1 MKFGRIFAVFALF
14 ASFFSFA
21 HACALCA
28 LYTPTAHAD
37 IKFNLQGETIKTVAV
52 TWTFSENFTELTL
65 QSYDENAD
73 KALSKNEAWKV
84 QKSLLDYI
92 VPRGYL
98 TSVGYYDGAGET
110 VNLHAKTLSQR
121 VYLDEGRLNFEYILE
136 LNLAVKDGR
145 VVTVEVF
152 DHEGFFNFKINSPE
166 PYALTDKIYLVP
178 NVNLSAAFFEM
189 TSKAPKIE
197 PEKPELSSLI
207 KAQNKQ
213 NLEQIDAADK
223 AKFDSVS
230 GMSLQ
235 FLERLKELIKIN
247 SAELNA
253 LNFALLAAVSF
264 FYGFLH
270 AAGPGH
276 AKMLTASYFVANGG
290 SYSRAL
296 VFAMK
301 VGFAHVAGAFLL
313 VLFSYVFLNAFLTNK
328 VSDMAGAMTKISAVT
343 IVCVSLYMIYAK
355 IKIKKTALKPKFSFA
370 STSVSAEKG
379 ANRAS
384 KVFGSNLASALNLSA
399 NSVKFSHAAHES
411 ECGCAA
417 CMASNEA
424 PKTASEWLV
433 VLAGS
438 LVPCP
443 GTLLVFVLAFS
454 LNSYAAGLAS
464 GLFMGLGMGAVIFLA
479 AVCGFKLKGAA
490 RFRALRTCCEF
501 AALFVM
507 LGLGVFMF
515 YISGKVSVL

>member
-1 MKFGRIFAVFALF
+1 MKFGRILAVLALF

-37 IKFNLQGETIKTVAV
+37 IKFNLQGETIKTAAV
-52 TWTFSENFTELTL
+52 TWTFSENFTALTL

-98 TSVGYYDGAGET
+98 TSVGYYDGASET
-110 VNLHAKTLSQR
+110 VNLHTKTLSQR
-121 VYLDEGRLNFEYILE
+121 VYLEGGRLNFEYILE

-145 VVTVEVF
+145 VVTVEIF
-152 DHEGFFNFKINSPE
+152 DREGFFNFKISSPE

-178 NVNLSAAFFEM
+178 NVNLHAAFFEM

-197 PEKPELSSLI
+197 PAKPELSSLI
-207 KAQNKQ
+207 KPQNKQ
-213 NLEQIDAADK
+213 NLEQIDAEDK

-296 VFAMK
+296 AFAMK

-355 IKIKKTALKPKFSFA
+355 LKKTALKPKFSFA
-370 STSVSAEKG
+370 AAPVSGEKG
-379 ANRAS
+379 ANLAS
-384 KVFGSNLASALNLSA
+384 KVFGSNLASASNLSA
-399 NSVKFSHAAHES
+399 NQFSPAAHES
-411 ECGCAA
+411 QCGCAA
-417 CMASNEA
+417 CRASNEA

-479 AVCGFKLKGAA
+479 AVCGFKLKGAV

>member
-1 MKFGRIFAVFALF
+1 MKFGRILAVLALF

-37 IKFNLQGETIKTVAV
+37 IKFNLQGETIITAAV

-110 VNLHAKTLSQR
+110 VNLHTKTLSQR
-121 VYLDEGRLNFEYILE
+121 VYLDGGRLNFEYILE

-145 VVTVEVF
+145 VVTVEIF
-152 DHEGFFNFKINSPE
+152 DREGFFNFKISSPD

-178 NVNLSAAFFEM
+178 NVNLHAAFFEM

-197 PEKPELSSLI
+197 PAKPELSSLV
-207 KAQNKQ
+207 KPQNKQ

-247 SAELNA
+247 STELNA

-290 SYSRAL
+290 SYSRAMA
-296 VFAMK
+296 FAMK

-328 VSDMAGAMTKISAVT
+328 VSDMASAMTKISAVT

-355 IKIKKTALKPKFSFA
+355 LKKTALKPKFSFA
-370 STSVSAEKG
+370 AAPVSGEKG
-379 ANRAS
+379 ANRAG
-384 KVFGSNLASALNLSA
+384 KVFGSNLASASNLSA
-399 NSVKFSHAAHES
+399 NSVKFNLVAHES
-411 ECGCAA
+411 QCGCAA
-417 CMASNEA
+417 CKASNEA

-501 AALFVM
+501 AALFAM

>member
-37 IKFNLQGETIKTVAV
+37 IKFNLQGETIKTAAV
-52 TWTFSENFTELTL
+52 TWTFSENFTALTL

-73 KALSKNEAWKV
+73 KVLSKNEAWKV

-110 VNLHAKTLSQR
+110 VNLHTKTLSQR
-121 VYLDEGRLNFEYILE
+121 VYLEGGRLNFEYILE

-145 VVTVEVF
+145 VVTVEIF
-152 DHEGFFNFKINSPE
+152 DREGFFNFKISSPD

-197 PEKPELSSLI
+197 PAKPELSSLI

-230 GMSLQ
+230 SMSLQ

-296 VFAMK
+296 AFAMK

-313 VLFSYVFLNAFLTNK
+313 VLFSYVFLNAFLTDK
-328 VSDMAGAMTKISAVT
+328 VSDIAGAMTKIAAVALFG
-343 IVCVSLYMIYAK
+343 VSFYMIYAN
-355 IKIKKTALKPKFSFA
+355 IKKTALKPKFSFA
-370 STSVSAEKG
+370 AAPASGEKG
-379 ANRAS
+379 ANGAS
-384 KVFGSNLASALNLSA
+384 KVFGSILNPASNLSA
-399 NSVKFSHAAHES
+399 HFVKFDHAAHES

-479 AVCGFKLKGAA
+479 AVCGFKLKGVA

>member
-1 MKFGRIFAVFALF
+1 MKFGRILAIFALF

-21 HACALCA
+21 HACALCS
-28 LYTPTAHAD
+28 LYTPTAHATV
-37 IKFNLQGETIKTVAV
+37 KFDVQGEMIKTAVV

-84 QKSLLDYI
+84 QKSILDYI

-110 VNLHAKTLSQR
+110 VNLHTKTLSQR

-152 DHEGFFNFKINSPE
+152 DHEGFFNFKISSPE

-178 NVNLSAAFFEM
+178 NVNLSTAFFEM
-189 TSKAPKIE
+189 TSKVPKIE
-197 PEKPELSSLI
+197 PAKPELSSLV

-213 NLEQIDAADK
+213 NLEQIDAEDR

-276 AKMLTASYFVANGG
+276 AKMLTAGYFVANGG

-313 VLFSYVFLNAFLTNK
+313 VLFSYVFLNAFLTDK
-328 VSDMAGAMTKISAVT
+328 VSDIAGAMTKISAVA

-355 IKIKKTALKPKFSFA
+355 LKKTALKPKFSFA
-370 STSVSAEKG
+370 SASVSDKKG
-379 ANRAS
+379 ANGAS
-384 KVFGSNLASALNLSA
+384 KVFGSNLNSASNLGL
-399 NSVKFSHAAHES
+399 NSVKFSPAAHES

-417 CMASNEA
+417 CRASTEA

-464 GLFMGLGMGAVIFLA
+464 GVFMGLGMGAVIFLA
-479 AVCGFKLKGAA
+479 AVCGFKLKGAM

>member
-1 MKFGRIFAVFALF
+1 MKFGRILAVLALF

-28 LYTPTAHAD
+28 LYTPTAHAE
-37 IKFNLQGETIKTVAV
+37 IKFNLQGETIKTATV
-52 TWTFSENFTELTL
+52 TWTFSENFTALTL

-110 VNLHAKTLSQR
+110 VNLHTKTLSQR
-121 VYLDEGRLNFEYILE
+121 VYLEGGRLNFEYILE

-145 VVTVEVF
+145 VVTVEIF
-152 DHEGFFNFKINSPE
+152 DREGFFNFKISSPD

-178 NVNLSAAFFEM
+178 NVNLHAAFFEM

-197 PEKPELSSLI
+197 PAKPELSSLI
-207 KAQNKQ
+207 KPQNKQ
-213 NLEQIDAADK
+213 NLEQIDEADR

-290 SYSRAL
+290 SYSRAMA
-296 VFAMK
+296 FAMK

-355 IKIKKTALKPKFSFA
+355 LKKTALKPKFSFA
-370 STSVSAEKG
+370 AAPISGEKG
-379 ANRAS
+379 AKGAS
-384 KVFGSNLASALNLSA
+384 KVFGSNLAFASNLSA
-399 NSVKFSHAAHES
+399 NSLKFSPAAHES
-411 ECGCAA
+411 QCGCAA
-417 CMASNEA
+417 CKASNEA

-479 AVCGFKLKGAA
+479 AVCGFKLKGAV

>member
-21 HACALCA
+21 HACALCS
-28 LYTPTAHAD
+28 LYTPTAHATV
-37 IKFNLQGETIKTVAV
+37 KFDVQGEMIKAAV
-52 TWTFSENFTELTL
+52 ITWTFSENFTELTL

-84 QKSLLDYI
+84 QKSILDYV

-98 TSVGYYDGAGET
+98 TNVSFYDGMDET
-110 VNLHAKTLSQR
+110 KILHAKTLSQR

-136 LNLAVKDGR
+136 LNLEAKDDR
-145 VVTVEVF
+145 VIVFEIF
-152 DHEGFFNFKINSPE
+152 DHEGFFKFKISSDE
-166 PYALTDKIYLVP
+166 HFALDNGIYVIP
-178 NVNLSAAFFEM
+178 NVNLYTVFFQMSAR
-189 TSKAPKIE
+189 APK
-197 PEKPELSSLI
+197 PVPQKPELSSLI

-213 NLEQIDAADK
+213 NLEQIDAEDR

-328 VSDMAGAMTKISAVT
+328 VSDIAGAMTKISAVT

-355 IKIKKTALKPKFSFA
+355 LKKTALRPKFSFA
-370 STSVSAEKG
+370 AASVSGENG

-384 KVFGSNLASALNLSA
+384 KVFGSNLASASNLSA
-399 NSVKFSHAAHES
+399 NFVKFSPAAHES
-411 ECGCAA
+411 ECSCAA
-417 CMASNEA
+417 CRASSET

-479 AVCGFKLKGAA
+479 AVCGFKLKGAV

>member
-1 MKFGRIFAVFALF
+1 MKFGRILAVLALL

-28 LYTPTAHAD
+28 LYTPTAHAE

-110 VNLHAKTLSQR
+110 VNLHAKTLSHR
-121 VYLDEGRLNFEYILE
+121 VYIEDGRLNFEYILE
-136 LNLAVKDGR
+136 LNLEVKDGR

-152 DHEGFFNFKINSPE
+152 DHEGFFNFKISSPE

-178 NVNLSAAFFEM
+178 NVNLHAAFFEM

-197 PEKPELSSLI
+197 PAKPELSSLI
-207 KAQNKQ
+207 KPQNKQ
-213 NLEQIDAADK
+213 NLEQIDAEDK

-296 VFAMK
+296 AFAMK

-355 IKIKKTALKPKFSFA
+355 LKKTALKPKFNFA
-370 STSVSAEKG
+370 AAPVSGKKG
-379 ANRAS
+379 AKGAS
-384 KVFGSNLASALNLSA
+384 KVFGSNLASASNLSA
-399 NSVKFSHAAHES
+399 NSVKFNLVAHES
-411 ECGCAA
+411 QCGCAA
-417 CMASNEA
+417 CRASNEA

-501 AALFVM
+501 TALFVM

>member
-197 PEKPELSSLI
+197 PAKPELSSLI

>member
-197 PEKPELSSLI
+197 PAKPELSSLI
-207 KAQNKQ
+207 KPQNKQ

-296 VFAMK
+296 AFAMK

-399 NSVKFSHAAHES
+399 NSVTFSHAAHES

>member
-37 IKFNLQGETIKTVAV
+37 IKFNLQGETIKTAAV
-52 TWTFSENFTELTL
+52 TWTFSENFTALTL

-110 VNLHAKTLSQR
+110 VNLHTKTLSQR
-121 VYLDEGRLNFEYILE
+121 VYLEGGRLNFEYILE

-145 VVTVEVF
+145 VVTVEIF
-152 DHEGFFNFKINSPE
+152 DREGFFNFKISSPD

-178 NVNLSAAFFEM
+178 NVNLSTAFFEM

-197 PEKPELSSLI
+197 PAKPELSSLV

-213 NLEQIDAADK
+213 NLEQIDAEDR

-276 AKMLTASYFVANGG
+276 AKMLTAGYFVANGG

-301 VGFAHVAGAFLL
+301 VGFTHVAGAFLL

-355 IKIKKTALKPKFSFA
+355 IKKTALKPKFSFA
-370 STSVSAEKG
+370 SASVSGKKG
-379 ANRAS
+379 ANGAS
-384 KVFGSNLASALNLSA
+384 KVFGSNLASASNLSA
-399 NSVKFSHAAHES
+399 NSVKFNPAAHES

-464 GLFMGLGMGAVIFLA
+464 GVFMGLGMGAVIFLA

>member
-1 MKFGRIFAVFALF
+1 MKFGRIFAVLALL

-37 IKFNLQGETIKTVAV
+37 IKFNLQGETIKTAAV

-110 VNLHAKTLSQR
+110 VNLHTKTLSQR
-121 VYLDEGRLNFEYILE
+121 VYLEGGRLNFEYILE

-145 VVTVEVF
+145 VVTVEIF
-152 DHEGFFNFKINSPE
+152 DREGFFNFKISSPE

-189 TSKAPKIE
+189 TSKAPKAE
-197 PEKPELSSLI
+197 PAKPELSSLV

-213 NLEQIDAADK
+213 NLEQIDAEDR

-301 VGFAHVAGAFLL
+301 VGFAHVTGAFLL
-313 VLFSYVFLNAFLTNK
+313 VLFSYVFLNAFLMNK

-343 IVCVSLYMIYAK
+343 IVCVSLYMIYV
-355 IKIKKTALKPKFSFA
+355 KIKKTALKLKFSFA
-370 STSVSAEKG
+370 AVPVPGEKG
-379 ANRAS
+379 ANRVS
-384 KVFGSNLASALNLSA
+384 KVFGSNLNSASNLSA
-399 NSVKFSHAAHES
+399 NSVKFSSAVHES

-417 CMASNEA
+417 CRASTEA

-464 GLFMGLGMGAVIFLA
+464 GVFMGLGMGAVIFLA

>member
-28 LYTPTAHAD
+28 LYTPTAHAAV
-37 IKFNLQGETIKTVAV
+37 KFDVQGDMIKTAAI

-197 PEKPELSSLI
+197 PAKPELSSLV
-207 KAQNKQ
+207 KVQNKQ
-213 NLEQIDAADK
+213 NLEQIDAEDK

>member
-1 MKFGRIFAVFALF
+1 MKFGRILAVLALF

-37 IKFNLQGETIKTVAV
+37 IKFNLQGETIKTVAI

-121 VYLDEGRLNFEYILE
+121 VYLEDGRLNFEYILE

-152 DHEGFFNFKINSPE
+152 DHEGFFNFKISSPE

-178 NVNLSAAFFEM
+178 NVNLSTAFFEM
-189 TSKAPKIE
+189 TSKAPKVE
-197 PEKPELSSLI
+197 PAKPELSSLV
-207 KAQNKQ
+207 KPQNKQ

-296 VFAMK
+296 AFAMK

-355 IKIKKTALKPKFSFA
+355 LKKTALKPKFSFA
-370 STSVSAEKG
+370 AAPVSDKKG
-379 ANRAS
+379 ANRAMS
-384 KVFGSNLASALNLSA
+384 KVFGSNLASASNLSA
-399 NSVKFSHAAHES
+399 NSVKFNPVAHES

-417 CMASNEA
+417 CRASSEA

-464 GLFMGLGMGAVIFLA
+464 GLFMGLGRGAVIFLA
-479 AVCGFKLKGAA
+479 AVFGFKLKGVA

-501 AALFVM
+501 AALLAM

>member
-1 MKFGRIFAVFALF
+1 MKFGRILAIFALF

-110 VNLHAKTLSQR
+110 VNLHTKTLSQR
-121 VYLDEGRLNFEYILE
+121 VYLEGGRLNFEYILE

-145 VVTVEVF
+145 VVTVEIF
-152 DHEGFFNFKINSPE
+152 DREGFFNFKISSPD

-197 PEKPELSSLI
+197 PAKPELSSLV

-213 NLEQIDAADK
+213 NLEQIDAEDR

-247 SAELNA
+247 SAELNV

-301 VGFAHVAGAFLL
+301 VGFTHVAGAFLL
-313 VLFSYVFLNAFLTNK
+313 VLFSYVFLNAFLTDK
-328 VSDMAGAMTKISAVT
+328 VSDIAGAMTKISAVA

-355 IKIKKTALKPKFSFA
+355 IKKTALKPKFSFA
-370 STSVSAEKG
+370 AAPVSDKKG
-379 ANRAS
+379 ANGAS
-384 KVFGSNLASALNLSA
+384 KVFGSILNSASNLSTK
-399 NSVKFSHAAHES
+399 SVKFSPAAHES

-417 CMASNEA
+417 CKASSEA

-454 LNSYAAGLAS
+454 INSYAAGLAS
-464 GLFMGLGMGAVIFLA
+464 GVFMGLGMGAVIFLA
-479 AVCGFKLKGAA
+479 AVCGFKLKGAV

>member
-1 MKFGRIFAVFALF
+1 MKFGRILAVLALL

-37 IKFNLQGETIKTVAV
+37 IKFNLQGETIKTATV
-52 TWTFSENFTELTL
+52 TWTFSENFTALTL

-152 DHEGFFNFKINSPE
+152 DHEGFFNFKINSPD
-166 PYALTDKIYLVP
+166 PYTLTDKIYLVP
-178 NVNLSAAFFEM
+178 NVKLHAAFFEM

-197 PEKPELSSLI
+197 PAKPKLSSLV
-207 KAQNKQ
+207 KSQNKQ
-213 NLEQIDAADK
+213 NLEQIDAEDK

-230 GMSLQ
+230 SMSLQ

-328 VSDMAGAMTKISAVT
+328 VSDMAGVMTKISAVT

-355 IKIKKTALKPKFSFA
+355 IKKTALKTKFNFA
-370 STSVSAEKG
+370 AAPVSGEKG

-384 KVFGSNLASALNLSA
+384 KVFGSNLAFASNLNA
-399 NSVKFSHAAHES
+399 NSVKFSSAAHES

-417 CMASNEA
+417 CRASNEA

-479 AVCGFKLKGAA
+479 AVCGFKLKGAV

-501 AALFVM
+501 AALLVM

>member
-1 MKFGRIFAVFALF
+1 MKFGRMLAIFALF

-28 LYTPTAHAD
+28 LYTPTAHAAVKFD
-37 IKFNLQGETIKTVAV
+37 IQGDMIKTAAV

-178 NVNLSAAFFEM
+178 NVNLSTAFFEM

-197 PEKPELSSLI
+197 PAKPELSSLV

-213 NLEQIDAADK
+213 NLEQIDAEDR

-276 AKMLTASYFVANGG
+276 AKMLTAGYFVANGG

-313 VLFSYVFLNAFLTNK
+313 VLFSYVFLNAFLTDK
-328 VSDMAGAMTKISAVT
+328 VSDIAGAMTKISAVA

-355 IKIKKTALKPKFSFA
+355 LKKTALKPKFSFA
-370 STSVSAEKG
+370 SAYVSGEKG
-379 ANRAS
+379 ANGAS
-384 KVFGSNLASALNLSA
+384 KVFGSNLNSTSNLSA
-399 NSVKFSHAAHES
+399 KSVKFSPAAHES

-417 CMASNEA
+417 CRASDET

-464 GLFMGLGMGAVIFLA
+464 GVFMGLGMGAVIFLA
-479 AVCGFKLKGAA
+479 AVCGFKLKGAM

-501 AALFVM
+501 AALLVM

>member
-21 HACALCA
+21 HASVKFDVQG
-28 LYTPTAHAD
+28 D
-37 IKFNLQGETIKTVAV
+37 IIKTVAV

-152 DHEGFFNFKINSPE
+152 DHEGFFNFKISSPQ

-197 PEKPELSSLI
+197 PAKPELSSLV

-296 VFAMK
+296 AFAMK

-355 IKIKKTALKPKFSFA
+355 LKKTALKPKFSFA
-370 STSVSAEKG
+370 AAPVSGEKG
-379 ANRAS
+379 ANGAS
-384 KVFGSNLASALNLSA
+384 KVFGSNLAPSSNLSA
-399 NSVKFSHAAHES
+399 NSAKFNPAVHES

-417 CMASNEA
+417 CRASTEA

-479 AVCGFKLKGAA
+479 AVCGFKLKGAV

-501 AALFVM
+501 TALFVM

>member
-1 MKFGRIFAVFALF
+1 MKFGRIFVVLALF

-28 LYTPTAHAD
+28 LYTPTAHAE
-37 IKFNLQGETIKTVAV
+37 IKFNLQGETIKTAAV
-52 TWTFSENFTELTL
+52 TWTFSENFTALTL

-110 VNLHAKTLSQR
+110 VNLHTKTLSQR
-121 VYLDEGRLNFEYILE
+121 VYLEGGRLNFEYILE
-136 LNLAVKDGR
+136 LNLEVKDGR
-145 VVTVEVF
+145 VVTVEIF
-152 DHEGFFNFKINSPE
+152 DREGFFNFKISSPE

-178 NVNLSAAFFEM
+178 NVNLHAAFFEM

-197 PEKPELSSLI
+197 PAKPELSSLI
-207 KAQNKQ
+207 KPQNKQ

-223 AKFDSVS
+223 AKFDSIS

-301 VGFAHVAGAFLL
+301 VGFAHVTGAFLL
-313 VLFSYVFLNAFLTNK
+313 VLFSYVFLNAFLTDK
-328 VSDMAGAMTKISAVT
+328 VSDIAGAMTKISAVT
-343 IVCVSLYMIYAK
+343 IVCVSVYMIYA
-355 IKIKKTALKPKFSFA
+355 KIKKTALKPKFSFA
-370 STSVSAEKG
+370 AASVLGKKG

-384 KVFGSNLASALNLSA
+384 KVFGSNLASTSNLSA
-399 NSVKFSHAAHES
+399 NSVKFSPAAHES
-411 ECGCAA
+411 QCGCAA
-417 CMASNEA
+417 CKASNEA

-464 GLFMGLGMGAVIFLA
+464 GVFMGLGMGAVIFLA

>member
-21 HACALCA
+21 HACALCS
-28 LYTPTAHAD
+28 LYTPTAHASV
-37 IKFNLQGETIKTVAV
+37 KFDVQGDMIKTAAV

-121 VYLDEGRLNFEYILE
+121 VYLDESRLNFEYILE

-152 DHEGFFNFKINSPE
+152 DHEGFFNFKISSPE

-178 NVNLSAAFFEM
+178 NVNLSTAFFEM

-197 PEKPELSSLI
+197 PAKPELSSLV

-213 NLEQIDAADK
+213 NLEQIDAEDK

-355 IKIKKTALKPKFSFA
+355 LKKTALKPKFSFA
-370 STSVSAEKG
+370 AAPVSGEKG
-379 ANRAS
+379 ANGAS
-384 KVFGSNLASALNLSA
+384 KVFGSNLNSA
-399 NSVKFSHAAHES
+399 VKFSPIAHES

-479 AVCGFKLKGAA
+479 AVCGFKLKGAM

>member
-1 MKFGRIFAVFALF
+1 MKFGRILAIFALF

-37 IKFNLQGETIKTVAV
+37 IKFNLQGETIKTAAV
-52 TWTFSENFTELTL
+52 TWTFSENFTALTL

-98 TSVGYYDGAGET
+98 TNVGYYDGAGET
-110 VNLHAKTLSQR
+110 VNLHTKTLSQR
-121 VYLDEGRLNFEYILE
+121 VYLEGGRLNFEYILE

-145 VVTVEVF
+145 VVTVEIF
-152 DHEGFFNFKINSPE
+152 DREGFFNFKISSPD

-197 PEKPELSSLI
+197 PAKPELSSLV
-207 KAQNKQ
+207 KVQNKQ

-313 VLFSYVFLNAFLTNK
+313 VLFSYVFLNAFLTDK
-328 VSDMAGAMTKISAVT
+328 VSDMASAMTKISAVT
-343 IVCVSLYMIYAK
+343 IVCVSLYMIYARL
-355 IKIKKTALKPKFSFA
+355 KKTALKPKFSFA
-370 STSVSAEKG
+370 AAPVSDKKG
-379 ANRAS
+379 ANGAS
-384 KVFGSNLASALNLSA
+384 KVFGSNLNSASNLSA
-399 NSVKFSHAAHES
+399 NSVKFNPVAHES

-417 CMASNEA
+417 CRASSEA

>member
-1 MKFGRIFAVFALF
+1 MKFGRILAIFALF

-197 PEKPELSSLI
+197 PAKPELSSLI

>member
-1 MKFGRIFAVFALF
+1 MKFGRILAVLALF

-21 HACALCA
+21 QACALCA
-28 LYTPTAHAD
+28 LYTPTAHAE
-37 IKFNLQGETIKTVAV
+37 IKFNLQGETIKTATV

-110 VNLHAKTLSQR
+110 VNLHTKTLSQR
-121 VYLDEGRLNFEYILE
+121 VYLEGGRLNFEYILE

-145 VVTVEVF
+145 VVTVEIF
-152 DHEGFFNFKINSPE
+152 DREGFFNFKISSPD

-178 NVNLSAAFFEM
+178 NVNLHAAFFEM

-197 PEKPELSSLI
+197 PAKPELSSLI
-207 KAQNKQ
+207 KPQNKQ

-223 AKFDSVS
+223 AKFDSIS
-230 GMSLQ
+230 SMSLQ

-290 SYSRAL
+290 SYSRAMA
-296 VFAMK
+296 FAMK

-343 IVCVSLYMIYAK
+343 IVCVSVYMIYAK
-355 IKIKKTALKPKFSFA
+355 LKKTALKPKFSFA
-370 STSVSAEKG
+370 AAPVSGEKG
-379 ANRAS
+379 ANGAS
-384 KVFGSNLASALNLSA
+384 KVFGSNLAFASNLSA
-399 NSVKFSHAAHES
+399 NSVKFNPVAHES

-417 CMASNEA
+417 CRASTEA

-479 AVCGFKLKGAA
+479 AVCGFKLKGAV
-490 RFRALRTCCEF
+490 RFRTLRTCCEF

>member
-1 MKFGRIFAVFALF
+1 MKFGRILAVLALF

-21 HACALCA
+21 QACALCA
-28 LYTPTAHAD
+28 LYTPTAHAE
-37 IKFNLQGETIKTVAV
+37 IKFNLQGETIKTATV

-110 VNLHAKTLSQR
+110 VNLHTKTLSQR
-121 VYLDEGRLNFEYILE
+121 VYLEGGRLNFEYILE

-145 VVTVEVF
+145 VVTVEIF
-152 DHEGFFNFKINSPE
+152 DREGFFNFKISSPD

-178 NVNLSAAFFEM
+178 NVNLHAAFFEM

-197 PEKPELSSLI
+197 PAKPELSSLI
-207 KAQNKQ
+207 KPQNKQ
-213 NLEQIDAADK
+213 NLEQIDAEDK

-290 SYSRAL
+290 SYSRAMA
-296 VFAMK
+296 FAMK

-355 IKIKKTALKPKFSFA
+355 LKKTALKPKFSFA
-370 STSVSAEKG
+370 AAPVSGEKG
-379 ANRAS
+379 ANRAAS
-384 KVFGSNLASALNLSA
+384 KVFGSNLASASNLSA
-399 NSVKFSHAAHES
+399 NFVKFNPAAHES
-411 ECGCAA
+411 KCGCAA

-464 GLFMGLGMGAVIFLA
+464 GVFMGLGMGAVIFLA
-479 AVCGFKLKGAA
+479 AICGFKLKGAA

>member
-1 MKFGRIFAVFALF
+1 MKFGRILAVLALF

-21 HACALCA
+21 HACALCS
-28 LYTPTAHAD
+28 LYTPTAHAAV
-37 IKFNLQGETIKTVAV
+37 KFDVQGDMIKTAAV

-84 QKSLLDYI
+84 QKSILDYV

-98 TSVGYYDGAGET
+98 TNVSFYDGMDET
-110 VNLHAKTLSQR
+110 KILHAKTLSQR

-136 LNLAVKDGR
+136 LNLEAKDDR
-145 VVTVEVF
+145 VIVFEIF
-152 DHEGFFNFKINSPE
+152 DHEGFFKFKISSDE
-166 PYALTDKIYLVP
+166 HFALDNGIYVMP
-178 NVNLSAAFFEM
+178 NVNLYTVFFQMSAR
-189 TSKAPKIE
+189 APK
-197 PEKPELSSLI
+197 PVPQKPELSSLI

-213 NLEQIDAADK
+213 NLEQIDAEDR

-328 VSDMAGAMTKISAVT
+328 VSDIAGAMTKISAVT

-355 IKIKKTALKPKFSFA
+355 LKKMALKPKFSFA
-370 STSVSAEKG
+370 AVSVSGKNG

-384 KVFGSNLASALNLSA
+384 KVFGSNLNSASNLSA
-399 NSVKFSHAAHES
+399 NFVKFSPATHES
-411 ECGCAA
+411 ECSCAA
-417 CMASNEA
+417 CRASSET

-464 GLFMGLGMGAVIFLA
+464 GVFMGLGMGAVIFLA
-479 AVCGFKLKGAA
+479 AVCGFKLKGAV

-501 AALFVM
+501 AALLVM

>member
-1 MKFGRIFAVFALF
+1 
-14 ASFFSFA
+14 
-21 HACALCA
+21 
-28 LYTPTAHAD
+28 
-37 IKFNLQGETIKTVAV
+37 
-52 TWTFSENFTELTL
+52 
-65 QSYDENAD
+65 
-73 KALSKNEAWKV
+73 
-84 QKSLLDYI
+84 
-92 VPRGYL
+92 
-98 TSVGYYDGAGET
+98 
-110 VNLHAKTLSQR
+110 
-121 VYLDEGRLNFEYILE
+121 
-136 LNLAVKDGR
+136 
-145 VVTVEVF
+145 
-152 DHEGFFNFKINSPE
+152 
-166 PYALTDKIYLVP
+166 VP

-197 PEKPELSSLI
+197 PAKPELSSLV

-296 VFAMK
+296 AFAMK

-328 VSDMAGAMTKISAVT
+328 VSDIAGAMTKISAVT

-355 IKIKKTALKPKFSFA
+355 LKKTALKPKFSFA
-370 STSVSAEKG
+370 AASVSAEKG

-384 KVFGSNLASALNLSA
+384 KVFGSNLASTLNLSA
-399 NSVKFSHAAHES
+399 NSVKFNPAAYES

>member
-197 PEKPELSSLI
+197 PAKPELSSLI

-501 AALFVM
+501 AALFAM